1 MATAGGG
8 RGEASPLPL
17 RQVDGRFCSAGRRVR
32 LALIAVGVLAGCI
45 LPGGLAF
52 GQDESRPRTP
62 RVAKAWA
69 QTLSVTW
76 DGVELGAAVEGVS
89 RQQGVPV
96 LLDRRIDRSRRVSLT
111 VADKTVRELLEE
123 AVVFSRAESS
133 LVGEVL
139 YLGPPERARWLR
151 SVVEVRSDEFSR
163 MFPLIARKRR
173 PLVWED
179 VSEPAELVAT
189 WAREAGVTVR
199 NLAAIPHDLWPA
211 FPATETV
218 PELSFVEGAS
228 LLLVGFDLV
237 IAWQPDAATPTV
249 ELVPFP
255 DRVDVT
261 RRFPVPRGQAA
272 GRLVDRA
279 RVEFSERELDL
290 RSDKTQLVATGRVEH
305 LEELERW
312 LAEPGGVT
320 RPGSNPVKPVED
332 INAKR
337 FTLAIKDVPLKAL
350 LETLSKNPDAK
361 LVFDVTEPELANAG
375 VMFDRRISIDV
386 KAATVDELLA
396 AIGKELGLTFER
408 EGRRVRVK

>member
-1 MATAGGG
+1 
-8 RGEASPLPL
+8 
-17 RQVDGRFCSAGRRVR
+17 
-32 LALIAVGVLAGCI
+32 VGVLAG
-45 LPGGLAF
+45 LVFFGGLAF
-52 GQDESRPRTP
+52 GQDASRPGAP
-62 RVAKAWA
+62 RAAKAWA

-96 LLDRRIDRSRRVSLT
+96 LLDRRIDRSRRVSLS

-123 AVVFSRAESS
+123 GVAFARAESS
-133 LVGEVL
+133 VVGEVI

-151 SVVEVRSDEFSR
+151 TVVEVRSEEFMR
-163 MFPLIARKRR
+163 TFPLIARKQRA
-173 PLVWED
+173 LAWED
-179 VSEPAELVAT
+179 VSEPKEIVAT

-199 NLAAIPHDLWPA
+199 NLNAIPHDLWPA
-211 FPATETV
+211 FPTAETA
-218 PELSFVEGAS
+218 PELSFVEGVS
-228 LLLVGFDLV
+228 LLLVGFDLA
-237 IAWQPDAATPTV
+237 IAWQNDATTPTV

-255 DRVDVT
+255 ERIEFT

-279 RVEFSERELDL
+279 RAEFSELDL
-290 RSDKTQLVATGRVEH
+290 RSEKAQLVATGRVE
-305 LEELERW
+305 ELETLESW
-312 LAEPGGVT
+312 LTQPAGST
-320 RPGSNPVKPVED
+320 RPGTNPVKPVED

-361 LVFDVTEPELANAG
+361 LVFDFTEPELANAG

-408 EGRRVRVK
+408 DGRRVRVK